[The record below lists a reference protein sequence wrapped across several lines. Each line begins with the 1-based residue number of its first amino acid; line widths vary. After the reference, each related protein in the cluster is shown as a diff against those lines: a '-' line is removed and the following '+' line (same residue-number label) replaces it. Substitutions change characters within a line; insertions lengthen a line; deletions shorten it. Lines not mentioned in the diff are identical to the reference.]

1 MDSRYRILVSGF
13 QALKHGFMLSIVSG
27 IPGSLSY
34 IPDTKAQDSRYHK
47 HKFPRFWN
55 PPATNFSNS
64 GFHKQ
69 QISQILDSTSNK
81 FPGFRIPQA
90 PNFPDSGFHK
100 QQISRI
106 SDSTSNKF
114 PGFWNPQATNF
125 LDSGFHKQQISQIL
139 ESTSNKFPEF
149 RIPQATNFPDSG
161 FHKQQISRIPDSGIH
176 KQQISRILESG
187 IRIPY
192 MWRVFLSSQICTRL
206 VPMNH
211 EMHSRSCAFYSTR
224 ERKKLLILDL
234 FCMPA
239 FSPLY

>member
-1 MDSRYRILVSGF
+1 
-13 QALKHGFMLSIVSG
+13 MLSIVSG

-47 HKFPRFWN
+47 HNFPRI
-55 PPATNFSNS
+55 PE
-64 GFHKQ
+64 
-69 QISQILDSTSNK
+69 STSNK

-90 PNFPDSGFHK
+90 TYFPDSRIHK
-100 QQISRI
+100 RQNCRI
-106 SDSTSNKF
+106 LESISNKF
-114 PGFWNPQATNF
+114 PGFR
-125 LDSGFHKQQISQIL
+125 IS
-139 ESTSNKFPEF
+139 
-149 RIPQATNFPDSG
+149 QATNFPDSG

-211 EMHSRSCAFYSTR
+211 EMHSLSCAFYSTW

-234 FCMPA
+234 FACQFDA
-239 FSPLY
+239 CFQSAVLELRRGLIICFYKYTV